1 MGVSSIQHN
10 MLMVNADRRMRENAK
25 IKKNATE
32 KLTSGYRINRAADD
46 AAGLSMSEKMRFMIR
61 GLNQGTE
68 NAMDGISWVQIGDG
82 ALVEAHDMIHRMSEL
97 AIKAS
102 NGTSTDDDR
111 EMMQAEFENLRREI
125 DRLTYNTTFNEQH
138 VFQSHDWPY
147 HQIEGSA
154 YWPTIEEHTVREG
167 ENDLVVTYA
176 MKEGDPLE
184 TVSVKVAAGTYTTK
198 ELVDEIDTALEE
210 AGLLDKGIYIQ
221 YTDTG
226 FCNLNLEDGQ
236 VIDEVSGGLSY
247 LLYDNFNGGTL
258 GALIGTT
265 VFPDDNTKVLLVESG
280 QNGHMTFQLLD
291 PEDPTKKTP
300 ITIDL
305 ADGMYSKKELI
316 DQLNTTMEQAL
327 TNSGKSG
334 KVEATSEGNI
344 IKISSPDYIVSEFQ
358 GNMFTIDGGIYSSV
372 FYDNI
377 KYADRIDRF
386 PAQLQGGYV
395 VWDAAYNQTA
405 DPEGSV
411 FHFSAGDRLV
421 MNPNGR
427 GELVI
432 DMEPMNHKT
441 IDEVITYLQQKF
453 DDFEYTDEEG
463 NLQKGAGLSV
473 SKRTQLNYIYNNKEH
488 GTSSYDRVYSAAL
501 RIVSQVSGPDST
513 LGIDKTK
520 STAYAPL
527 FTSRRVTGYQWHADF
542 GENDTTADTNDFL
555 LGLRTLGG
563 MTIEDGKN
571 DAFEIRLSSGDWKT
585 IKLDAGTYANA
596 GALAAEIQKQADA
609 VYGAGTL
616 KITATTATGDVPS
629 NRIRIEAASSDVK
642 GIEVGAHQETDG
654 TTNIGYRE
662 IFQGKLDNPVTE
674 SAPAANKATILLPE
688 IKTLD
693 ADGKI
698 TISPAEGNFAVTVN
712 GKERSV
718 NLAGT
723 WTLAELEKKIEDA
736 FPKTDE
742 PYKFKDINAAGSTT
756 TRKATATSNSGGKT
770 QSNAGNYSN
779 YSKTKGNTVP
789 NEGDPSRPTSNTGA
803 KITFASAL
811 PSSVKITDAN
821 KDFTFILNGDTHTI
835 DLTTL
840 GNSDHTYTRDDFK
853 NKLQAAITKKLG
865 NKGPDQYGGLKV
877 DLSGN
882 GVLSLT
888 AGLNLDGG
896 GQYVGEKT
904 TLEMEVNQKGGFV
917 YHLHDASTPATAT
930 LGATQTSDAP
940 GAGGDSVIYAN
951 SSFTGS
957 GKVRLKLTKPGGATE
972 TMDVSVSGASSY
984 TDLQSKLNTWFTNNS
999 KNITASVN
1007 AYGVTFSTTGDWKAD
1022 GYKLE
1027 IDAANSDL
1035 QNKLFGYADDNY
1047 KMEKKTGATASTD
1060 IAMTSEK
1067 LIKFDADQSFEMT
1080 VDNTKQPVKIRKNTA
1095 GYSWDGMVTELQR
1108 ALDEAFGKNKVT
1120 VKRSGNSQYP
1130 GVLTFS
1136 TVSQNGKS
1144 STIVLPYQEK
1154 NGANPSAL
1162 RTIFGAREI
1171 GGVDASFEHV
1181 KDGSG
1186 NPDPNKVQLR
1196 LTRIPYDAADPNDAG
1211 SISVTSNTLYAPDKY
1226 GDRYSTY
1233 KGGSFIRPDTTY
1245 SSPKAAAGYHSKDN
1259 SYMQGVQL
1267 MPTNGTVEIDEFN
1280 KHLSFYYSENYGN
1293 AGNVPQHIEFDLE
1306 EQKYT
1311 PDQLVNALQ
1320 EKIDDII
1327 GAGKL
1332 KVLIEKGGI
1341 RIETAAQN
1349 SGSKYR
1355 IHTNWTSE
1363 PANLRPSG
1371 SFYEKILSGNRL
1383 SKAYTRPPIDEEG
1396 KQTGGRVYAMG
1407 RQDVKNGTTK
1417 IQRDGNDTLSLR
1429 FTTPDAPNGI
1439 TLEMVLDPGYYSG
1452 DELTA
1457 QIQSKL
1463 DQALEK
1469 AGLKK
1474 GLIEAV
1480 IGYEDPDSEKVVGAI
1495 NDRAL
1500 AFKLSDSV
1508 TVPKD
1513 GKYVIDTI
1521 GGTAAFSVF
1530 YATDGDI
1537 ARAYVRGGKDITDGV
1552 EIKEGQN
1559 TLSVEVDD
1567 KPYEIEL
1574 NAGQYTAPDLI
1585 DHINDKLKDGAV
1597 PLKAY
1602 IDEGRLKIMHAKY
1615 GQHTIRHLGGGVKNQ
1630 LIFGEKG
1637 VLDDD
1642 QPMRLKVSGA
1652 EGDYIE
1658 MEKPWMDTSALGIN
1672 TLTVEKYKNAQK
1684 AIKRLKSALTEVS
1697 RVRSYFGAMQNRL
1710 ESTVRNN
1717 LNKLENTTAAESRIR
1732 DADFSKEAVNLSI
1745 HNILEQSG
1753 VSMMTQVM
1761 QNSKFALQLLS

>member
-1 MGVSSIQHN
+1 M
-10 MLMVNADRRMRENAK
+10 
-25 IKKNATE
+25 
-32 KLTSGYRINRAADD
+32 
-46 AAGLSMSEKMRFMIR
+46 
-61 GLNQGTE
+61 
-68 NAMDGISWVQIGDG
+68 
-82 ALVEAHDMIHRMSEL
+82 
-97 AIKAS
+97 
-102 NGTSTDDDR
+102 
-111 EMMQAEFENLRREI
+111 
-125 DRLTYNTTFNEQH
+125 
-138 VFQSHDWPY
+138 
-147 HQIEGSA
+147 
-154 YWPTIEEHTVREG
+154 
-167 ENDLVVTYA
+167 
-176 MKEGDPLE
+176 
-184 TVSVKVAAGTYTTK
+184 
-198 ELVDEIDTALEE
+198 
-210 AGLLDKGIYIQ
+210 
-221 YTDTG
+221 
-226 FCNLNLEDGQ
+226 
-236 VIDEVSGGLSY
+236 
-247 LLYDNFNGGTL
+247 YDNFNGGTL

-265 VFPDDNTKVLLVESG
+265 VFPDDNTKVLLVEPN

-305 ADGMYSKKELI
+305 KEGMYSRKELI

-327 TNSGKSG
+327 TNSGKGG

-395 VWDAAYNQTA
+395 VRDAVYNQAA

-411 FHFSAGDRLV
+411 FHFSAGDCLV

-463 NLQKGAGLSV
+463 NKQKGAGLTV
-473 SKRTQLNYIYNNKEH
+473 SKRTGAIEYVYTKPNASY
-488 GTSSYDRVYSAAL
+488 YDREATRPAGL
-501 RIVSQVSGPDST
+501 NIVSQVSGPDST

-527 FTSRRVTGYQWHADF
+527 FTSKRVTGYQWKATF

-596 GALAAEIQKQADA
+596 GALAAQIQKQADA
-609 VYGAGTL
+609 VYGAGVL
-616 KITATTATGDVPS
+616 KITATTAAGNVPS

-642 GIEVGAHQETDG
+642 GIEVGAHQEADG

-662 IFQGKLDNPVTE
+662 IFQGKLDDPVTE
-674 SAPAANKATILLPE
+674 SKPAANKATILLPE

-723 WTLAELEKKIEDA
+723 WTLAELEKEIEDA
-736 FPKTDE
+736 FPTMDE
-742 PYKFKDINAAGSTT
+742 PYRFKDINAAGSTT
-756 TRKATATSNSGGKT
+756 TRKASVDSNSGGKT

-803 KITFASAL
+803 TITFARAL

-821 KDFTFILNGDTHTI
+821 KNFTFILNGDAHTI

-840 GNSDHTYTRDDFK
+840 GNSNHTYTRDDFK

-917 YHLHDASTPATAT
+917 YNLHDTSTPATAT
-930 LGATQTSDAP
+930 LSATQTSDAP
-940 GAGGDSVIYAN
+940 GSGGASAVYAN
-951 SSFTGS
+951 SSFTGT
-957 GKVRLKLTKPGGATE
+957 GKVQLKLTKPGGGTE
-972 TMDVSVSGASSY
+972 TIVVTVNGSN
-984 TDLQSKLNTWFTNNS
+984 LQTNLNQWFTTNN
-999 KNITASVN
+999 KNITASVTS
-1007 AYGVTFSTTGDWKAD
+1007 YGVTFSTTGDWKAD

-1027 IDAANSDL
+1027 IDTANSDL

-1067 LIKFDADQSFEMT
+1067 LIKFNENQSFEMT
-1080 VDNTKQPVKIRKNTA
+1080 VDGTPKTVTINKNTT

-1108 ALDEAFGKNKVT
+1108 ALDAAFGSGKVT
-1120 VKRSGNSQYP
+1120 VKRSGNSSYP

-1136 TVSQNGKS
+1136 TASQNGKN

-1154 NGANPSAL
+1154 NGTTPTAL

-1211 SISVTSNTLYAPDKY
+1211 SISVTSNTLSVPDRY

-1233 KGGSFIRPDTTY
+1233 KGGSFIRPNTIY

-1267 MPTNGTVEIDEFN
+1267 MPTNGQVEIDEFN

-1293 AGNVPQHIEFDLE
+1293 AGNVPKHIEFDLE

-1320 EKIDDII
+1320 TKIDDIV
-1327 GAGKL
+1327 GADKL
-1332 KVLIEKGGI
+1332 KVLIERGGV

-1355 IHTNWTSE
+1355 IHTNTD
-1363 PANLRPSG
+1363 ATNLRPSG
-1371 SFYEKILSGNRL
+1371 TFYEKILCGSRL
-1383 SKAYTRPPIDEEG
+1383 SKVYTRPLIDEEG

-1407 RQDVKNGTTK
+1407 RKDVKNGTTK

-1452 DELTA
+1452 NELTA

-1500 AFKLSDSV
+1500 AFKLADNV
-1508 TVPKD
+1508 AVPKD

-1537 ARAYVRGGKDITDGV
+1537 ARAYVRGGKDITGGV

-1567 KPYEIEL
+1567 KPYEITL
-1574 NAGQYTAPDLI
+1574 DAGQYAATDLI
-1585 DHINDKLKDGAV
+1585 DHINDKLKDEAV

-1615 GQHTIRHLGGGVKNQ
+1615 GQHTIKHLGGGVKNQ
-1630 LIFGEKG
+1630 LLFGEQG

-1658 MEKPWMDTSALGIN
+1658 VEKPWMDTSALGIN

-1753 VSMMTQVM
+1753 VSVMTQVM